1 MAVNLEELQTFV
13 NNFIDLTNKGID
25 VNLSLNYYSG
35 QVTVNLQT
43 TFKKVQL
50 PPNSSTLSES
60 HLSTSSKPSRKR
72 RRKRRQ
78 LARDLSVAA
87 KNEPAEN
94 EKKQYMD
101 SFQKTNHEPQ
111 FSSGFKSSSPGC
123 FNTPERDK
131 SFQLPTLHKPHVA
144 SLTPTNTLPTN
155 TSLLP
160 NPISRLQN
168 LEKPSPQL
176 GNQLDEI
183 IKQSEENRK
192 RWEKFNILHWEKF
205 DASQTCHE

>member
-78 LARDLSVAA
+78 LARDLYVSA
-87 KNEPAEN
+87 KNEPVEN

-101 SFQKTNHEPQ
+101 SFRKPTMNLISHLVLNHHHQIVSIHPKGINR
-111 FSSGFKSSSPGC
+111 FSF
-123 FNTPERDK
+123 
-131 SFQLPTLHKPHVA
+131 LPCINLM
-144 SLTPTNTLPTN
+144 
-155 TSLLP
+155 LLV
-160 NPISRLQN
+160 
-168 LEKPSPQL
+168 
-176 GNQLDEI
+176 
-183 IKQSEENRK
+183 
-192 RWEKFNILHWEKF
+192 
-205 DASQTCHE
+205 

>member
-78 LARDLSVAA
+78 LARDLSVSA
-87 KNEPAEN
+87 KNEPV
-94 EKKQYMD
+94 
-101 SFQKTNHEPQ
+101 KT
-111 FSSGFKSSSPGC
+111 
-123 FNTPERDK
+123 
-131 SFQLPTLHKPHVA
+131 
-144 SLTPTNTLPTN
+144 
-155 TSLLP
+155 
-160 NPISRLQN
+160 
-168 LEKPSPQL
+168 
-176 GNQLDEI
+176 
-183 IKQSEENRK
+183 
-192 RWEKFNILHWEKF
+192 
-205 DASQTCHE
+205 

>member
-78 LARDLSVAA
+78 LARDLFVAA
-87 KNEPAEN
+87 KNEPVEI

-101 SFQKTNHEPQ
+101 SFRKPTMNLISHLVLNHHHQ
-111 FSSGFKSSSPGC
+111 IVSIHLKGINHFSF
-123 FNTPERDK
+123 
-131 SFQLPTLHKPHVA
+131 LPCINLM
-144 SLTPTNTLPTN
+144 
-155 TSLLP
+155 LLV
-160 NPISRLQN
+160 
-168 LEKPSPQL
+168 
-176 GNQLDEI
+176 
-183 IKQSEENRK
+183 
-192 RWEKFNILHWEKF
+192 
-205 DASQTCHE
+205 